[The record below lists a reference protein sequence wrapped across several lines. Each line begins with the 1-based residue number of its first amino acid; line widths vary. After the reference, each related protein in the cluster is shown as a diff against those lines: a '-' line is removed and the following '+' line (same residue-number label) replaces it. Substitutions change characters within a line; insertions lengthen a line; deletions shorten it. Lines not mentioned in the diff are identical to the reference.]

1 MTGEVGA
8 EVTGGTCDENV
19 HWMLD
24 EFIYRVHCSLSKPE
38 NLCLF

>member
-1 MTGEVGA
+1 MAGEVGA

-24 EFIYRVHCSLSKPE
+24 EFIYRVHSSLSNPA
-38 NLCLF
+38 NMGLL